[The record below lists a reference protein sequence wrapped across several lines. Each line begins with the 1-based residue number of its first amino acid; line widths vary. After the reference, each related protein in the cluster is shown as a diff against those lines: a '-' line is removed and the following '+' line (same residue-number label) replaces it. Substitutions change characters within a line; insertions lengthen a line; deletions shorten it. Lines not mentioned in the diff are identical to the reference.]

1 MYEKPIWVN
10 TKIRFLKMRFLSFFP
25 FKSLSPLKSGTMP
38 STWGKIFKISTF
50 GESHGV
56 SVGVVVEG
64 IPGGLPIDLEEI
76 QKDLSRRRPGQN
88 LLTTPR
94 KEDDEVRIVSG
105 VFEGKSI
112 GSPVC
117 LLVDNKNAIGRDYE
131 KFRHIYRPSHAD
143 YTYDAKY
150 GFRSHVG
157 GGRASVR
164 ETIGRV
170 AAGSIARIILEK
182 ELGVSTIAW
191 VDSIGTVEANLTKNP
206 PKTFAEVDG
215 NDVRCPDLEVAKLME
230 EKIREV
236 RKVGDSIGGTIRAIV
251 RNCPPGLGDPVYD
264 KLDGD
269 IGRAILSIPAC
280 KGFEIGSGF
289 EGTKYKGSEHNDE
302 FYTDENGK
310 IRTKTNRS
318 GGMQGGISNGEDI
331 LIRAAFKPTATISIE
346 QETVNDTP
354 ENTILKAGG
363 RHDPCVLPRAV
374 PIVEAAINLVLV
386 DAYLY
391 QRALHPWW
399 WEKHRIK

>member
-1 MYEKPIWVN
+1 
-10 TKIRFLKMRFLSFFP
+10 
-25 FKSLSPLKSGTMP
+25 MP
-38 STWGKIFKISTF
+38 STWGKIFKITTF
-50 GESHGV
+50 GESHGT
-56 SVGVVVEG
+56 SVGVVIEG
-64 IPGGLPIDLEEI
+64 LPGGMPFSLEEI

-94 KEDDEVRIVSG
+94 KEDDEVRVVSG
-105 VFEGKSI
+105 VFEGKTI

-117 LLVDNKNAIGRDYE
+117 LFVDNKNAIGRDYE

-143 YTYDAKY
+143 FTYDAKY

-170 AAGSIARIILEK
+170 AAGAIARVILER
-182 ELGVSTIAW
+182 ELGISTIAW
-191 VDSIGTVEANLTKNP
+191 VDSIGTVNADLESNP
-206 PKTFAEVDG
+206 PKSFEEVDS
-215 NDVRCPDLEVAKLME
+215 NDVRCPDPKAAPLME

-236 RKVGDSIGGTIRAIV
+236 RKIGDSIGGTIRAVV

-269 IGRAILSIPAC
+269 LGRAVLSIPAC

-289 EGTKYKGSEHNDE
+289 EGTKYRGSEHNDE
-302 FYTDENGK
+302 FYVEEGTGR

-318 GGMQGGISNGEDI
+318 GGLQGGISNGENI
-331 LIRAAFKPTATISIE
+331 TIRAAFKPTATISIE
-346 QETVNDTP
+346 QGTVDDTP

-374 PIVEAAINLVLV
+374 PIVEAAINLVLI
-386 DAYLY
+386 DAYFY
-391 QRALHPWW
+391 QRSLHPEWW
-399 WEKHRIK
+399 QKHSLK

>member
-1 MYEKPIWVN
+1 
-10 TKIRFLKMRFLSFFP
+10 
-25 FKSLSPLKSGTMP
+25 MP
-38 STWGKIFKISTF
+38 STWGKIFKVTTF
-50 GESHGV
+50 GESHGEV
-56 SVGVVVEG
+56 VGVVVEG
-64 IPGGLPIDLEEI
+64 VPGNLPFDLSEI
-76 QKDLSRRRPGQN
+76 QKDLTRRRPGQS

-94 KEDDEVRIVSG
+94 KEDDEVRVVSG
-105 VFEGKSI
+105 VFEGKTI
-112 GSPVC
+112 GSPIC
-117 LLVDNKNAIGRDYE
+117 LFVENKNAIGRDYE
-131 KFRHIYRPSHAD
+131 RFRHIYRPSHAD

-170 AAGSIARIILEK
+170 AAGAIARVILER
-182 ELGVSTIAW
+182 ELGISTIAW
-191 VDSIGTVEANLTKNP
+191 VDSIGTIVSNVMENP
-206 PKTFAEVDG
+206 PKSISEVDV
-215 NDVRCPDLEVAKLME
+215 NDVRCPDIEAAKLME

-269 IGRAILSIPAC
+269 LGRAILSIPAC

-289 EGTKYKGSEHNDE
+289 EGTKYKGSEHNDA
-302 FYTDENGK
+302 FYVDENRK

-331 LIRAAFKPTATISIE
+331 VIRAAFKPTATISIE
-346 QETVNDTP
+346 QETVNDIP

-399 WEKHRIK
+399 WEKHSKKQNA

>member
-1 MYEKPIWVN
+1 MGQYKN
-10 TKIRFLKMRFLSFFP
+10 TVPKIENSSFFP

-50 GESHGV
+50 GESHGE

-64 IPGGLPIDLEEI
+64 IPGGLPIDLTEI
-76 QKDLSRRRPGQN
+76 QKDLTRRRPGQN

-150 GFRSHVG
+150 GFRTHVG

-170 AAGSIARIILEK
+170 AAGAIARVILEK

-191 VDSIGTVEANLTKNP
+191 VDSIGTVEANLTQNP
-206 PKTFAEVDG
+206 PRTFAEVDS

-236 RKVGDSIGGTIRAIV
+236 RKVGDSIGGTLRAIV

-269 IGRAILSIPAC
+269 LGRAILSIPAC

>member
-1 MYEKPIWVN
+1 M
-10 TKIRFLKMRFLSFFP
+10 S
-25 FKSLSPLKSGTMP
+25 
-38 STWGKIFKISTF
+38 STWGRIFKISTF
-50 GESHGV
+50 GESHGI
-56 SVGVVVEG
+56 SVGVVIEG
-64 IPGGLPIDLEEI
+64 IPGGMPFDISEI
-76 QKDLSRRRPGQN
+76 QKDLDRRKPGQN

-94 KEDDEVRIVSG
+94 KEDDEVRVISG
-105 VFEGKSI
+105 VFEDKTI
-112 GSPVC
+112 GSPIC

-143 YTYDAKY
+143 FTYDAKY

-164 ETIGRV
+164 ETIARV
-170 AAGSIARIILEK
+170 AAGAIARVILQK
-182 ELGVSTIAW
+182 ELGIQTISW
-191 VDSIGTVEANLTKNP
+191 VDSIGEIQANVISP
-206 PKTFAEVDG
+206 PNSFEEVDS
-215 NDVRCPDLEVAKLME
+215 NDVRCPDPVAAKLME

-236 RKVGDSIGGTIRAIV
+236 RKVGDSIGGTVRAIV

-269 IGRAILSIPAC
+269 LGRAILSIPAC

-302 FYTDENGK
+302 FYVEEGTGR

-331 LIRAAFKPTATISIE
+331 LLRAAFKPTATISIP
-346 QETVNDTP
+346 QETVDDTP
-354 ENTILKAGG
+354 ANTILKAGG

-374 PIVEAAINLVLV
+374 PIVEAAINLVLI
-386 DAYLY
+386 DAYFY
-391 QRALHPWW
+391 QRSLHPWW
-399 WEKHRIK
+399 WEKYRLKD

>member
-1 MYEKPIWVN
+1 MGQYKN
-10 TKIRFLKMRFLSFFP
+10 TVPKNEISFFFFP

-170 AAGSIARIILEK
+170 AAGSIARVILEK

-191 VDSIGTVEANLTKNP
+191 VDSIGTVEANLTENP
-206 PKTFAEVDG
+206 PRTFAEVDS

>member
-1 MYEKPIWVN
+1 
-10 TKIRFLKMRFLSFFP
+10 
-25 FKSLSPLKSGTMP
+25 MP

-50 GESHGV
+50 GESHGE

-64 IPGGLPIDLEEI
+64 VPGNMPFDISEI
-76 QKDLSRRRPGQN
+76 QKDLTRRRPGQN

-94 KEDDEVRIVSG
+94 KEDDEVRVVSG
-105 VFEGKSI
+105 VFEGKTI
-112 GSPVC
+112 GSPIC

-131 KFRHIYRPSHAD
+131 RFRNIYRPSHAD

-170 AAGSIARIILEK
+170 AAGAIARVILEK
-182 ELGVSTIAW
+182 ELGVKTISW
-191 VDSIGTVEANLTKNP
+191 VDSIGTVGSNVMANP
-206 PKTFAEVDG
+206 PSSIEEVDI
-215 NDVRCPDLEVAKLME
+215 NDVRCPDLEAAKLME

-236 RKVGDSIGGTIRAIV
+236 RKAGDSIGGTVRAVIK
-251 RNCPPGLGDPVYD
+251 NCPPGLGDPVYD

-269 IGRAILSIPAC
+269 LGRALLSIPAC

-289 EGTKYKGSEHNDE
+289 EGTKQKGSEHNDE
-302 FYTDENGK
+302 FYVDKESGRV
-310 IRTKTNRS
+310 RTKTNKS
-318 GGMQGGISNGEDI
+318 GGLQGGISNGEDI
-331 LIRAAFKPTATISIE
+331 HIRAAFKPTATISIE
-346 QETVNDTP
+346 QDTVDSSP
-354 ENTILKAGG
+354 KDTILKAGG

-386 DAYLY
+386 DAYFY

-399 WEKHRIK
+399 FEKHRIDSV

>member
-1 MYEKPIWVN
+1 
-10 TKIRFLKMRFLSFFP
+10 
-25 FKSLSPLKSGTMP
+25 MP
-38 STWGKIFKISTF
+38 STWGKIFKVTTF
-50 GESHGV
+50 GESHGEA
-56 SVGVVVEG
+56 VGVVVEG
-64 IPGGLPIDLEEI
+64 VPGNLPFDIAEI
-76 QKDLSRRRPGQN
+76 QKDLTRRRPGQN

-94 KEDDEVRIVSG
+94 KEEDVVKVVSG
-105 VFEGKSI
+105 VFENKTI
-112 GSPVC
+112 GSPICMYVE
-117 LLVDNKNAIGRDYE
+117 NKNALGRDYE
-131 KFRHIYRPSHAD
+131 RFRNIYRPSHAD

-170 AAGSIARIILEK
+170 AAGAIARVILER
-182 ELGVSTIAW
+182 ELGIKTIAW
-191 VDSIGTVEANLTKNP
+191 VDSVGTVFANVVTP
-206 PKTFAEVDG
+206 PNSTEEVDI
-215 NDVRCPDLEVAKLME
+215 NDVRCPDVEAAKLME

-236 RKVGDSIGGTIRAIV
+236 RKLGDSIGGTVRAV
-251 RNCPPGLGDPVYD
+251 VKNCPPGLGDPVYD

-269 IGRAILSIPAC
+269 LGKALLSIPAC
-280 KGFEIGSGF
+280 KGIEIGSGF
-289 EGTKYKGSEHNDE
+289 EGTKLKGSEHNDE
-302 FYTDENGK
+302 FYVDENGK

-331 LIRAAFKPTATISIE
+331 LIRLAFKPTATISIE
-346 QETVNDTP
+346 QQTVNNTP

-374 PIVEAAINLVLV
+374 PIVEAAINLVLI

-399 WEKHRIK
+399 WEKYAKSRTESQKV

>member
-1 MYEKPIWVN
+1 MGQYKN
-10 TKIRFLKMRFLSFFP
+10 TVPKNEISFFFFP
-25 FKSLSPLKSGTMP
+25 FKSLSPFKSVTMP

-64 IPGGLPIDLEEI
+64 IPGGLPIDIEQI

-170 AAGSIARIILEK
+170 AAGAIARIILEK

-191 VDSIGTVEANLTKNP
+191 VDSIGTVDANLTENP
-206 PKTFAEVDG
+206 PKSFAEVDS

-289 EGTKYKGSEHNDE
+289 EGTRYKGSEHNDE
-302 FYTDENGK
+302 FFTDESGK

>member
-1 MYEKPIWVN
+1 
-10 TKIRFLKMRFLSFFP
+10 
-25 FKSLSPLKSGTMP
+25 MP

-64 IPGGLPIDLEEI
+64 IPGGLPIDIEEI
-76 QKDLSRRRPGQN
+76 QKDLTRRRPGQN

-170 AAGSIARIILEK
+170 AAGAIARIILEK

-191 VDSIGTVEANLTKNP
+191 VDSIGTVDANLIENP
-206 PKTFAEVDG
+206 PKTFAEVDS
-215 NDVRCPDLEVAKLME
+215 NDVRCPDPEVAKLME

-289 EGTKYKGSEHNDE
+289 EGTRYKGSEHNDE
-302 FYTDENGK
+302 FYTDESGK